1 MDAISKKIM
10 PSSAPAPP
18 SEEKVQLPDPLLNDS
33 ISALIRIWAFVCE
46 HPGIAGTATIAFG
59 ALTLLTYYLPLG
71 FIPDFDLSSVT
82 GVLLIAA
89 LLGAV
94 QIFWLGA
101 ALVLPA
107 IISAGNIFKPE
118 SGKDYKWLLTV
129 YISTVLWLIAYW
141 RGAVANEK
149 WFVFGLPVV
158 LSVGLVLAIF
168 RKTKP
173 AGGYALIAGIQGVV
187 CVVAALL
194 FQPAPQSSISQG
206 ANWLQWLFLVLWCL
220 LVTIAN
226 TVLWKEGR
234 PTLRAVLGVTAYLLF
249 TLILMT
255 QNLGYVH
262 GAAVRMLS
270 LGDVRGVLL
279 TVNDTGAAVLSAACQ
294 GDSPPTGCAPQKI
307 IMGEAKAYAYRNIT
321 ILSRIGS
328 QYYLQL
334 CAADDKGGACD
345 TVEGLRIVVDKRD
358 VLGWSSVG
366 ARLKNSEESGEIEPV
381 PPRENA
387 SEATS

>member
-1 MDAISKKIM
+1 M
-10 PSSAPAPP
+10 PSSASATV
-18 SEEKVQLPDPLLNDS
+18 SEAKVKPPDPLLNDS

-46 HPGIAGTATIAFG
+46 HPGIVGTATIALG

-71 FIPDFDLSSVT
+71 FIPDFDLASVT
-82 GVLLIAA
+82 GILLIAA
-89 LLGAV
+89 FLGAV

-101 ALVLPA
+101 TLVLPA
-107 IISAGNIFKPE
+107 IIGAGNIVKPE
-118 SGKDYKWLLTV
+118 SGKDYKRLLTV
-129 YISTVLWLIAYW
+129 YISTVLWLIAFW

-149 WFVFGLPVV
+149 WFIFGLPAV
-158 LSVGLVLAIF
+158 LLVALVLAIF
-168 RKTKP
+168 RKTRLA
-173 AGGYALIAGIQGVV
+173 AGYVLIAGIQGVV
-187 CVVAALL
+187 CLVAAFL
-194 FQPAPQSSISQG
+194 FHPAPQSSISQG
-206 ANWLQWLFLVLWCL
+206 SNWLQWLFLVLWCL

-279 TVNDTGAAVLSAACQ
+279 TVNDSGAAVLSAACQ
-294 GDSPPTGCAPQKI
+294 GDSPPVGCAPQKI
-307 IMGEAKAYAYRNIT
+307 IMGEVKAYAYRNIT

-334 CAADDKGGACD
+334 CTNDDRGGACD
-345 TVEGLRIVVDKRD
+345 TIEGLRIVVDKRD

-366 ARLKNSEESGEIEPV
+366 ARLKNSEEYGKIEPV
-381 PPRENA
+381 QPRN
-387 SEATS
+387 